1 MHGNTLLTH
10 ANLFPAGEGKDGG
23 GDRKA
28 KGMVVSIEWYDGAE
42 GLLHQRVPTLCIA
55 LAGGTIQLSRGVDD
69 LDPIVVHCH
78 MEIRQV
84 KLRFAVD
91 TSQ

>member
-1 MHGNTLLTH
+1 M
-10 ANLFPAGEGKDGG
+10 
-23 GDRKA
+23 
-28 KGMVVSIEWYDGAE
+28 VSIEWYDGAE

-69 LDPIVVHCH
+69 PDPTVVNCH

-84 KLRFAVD
+84 KLRFTIL
-91 TSQ
+91 TSRRLNR